1 MPNVIGM
8 TSVPNK
14 EVIKT
19 EEYVDILPVVP
30 KVESIGM
37 SSDSVPV
44 HSKTVPGTGKKEVRV
59 YQCPECPKTFVKNS
73 NFKQHL
79 G

>member
-1 MPNVIGM
+1 MQNVTGM
-8 TSVPNK
+8 ITVPNK
-14 EVIKT
+14 GVIKT
-19 EEYVDILPVVP
+19 EEYVDLLIP
-30 KVESIGM
+30 KIEASGI
-37 SSDSVPV
+37 SSESVPV
-44 HSKTVPGTGKKEVRV
+44 QSKTVSAVKKQVRV

>member
-1 MPNVIGM
+1 MQNVTGM
-8 TSVPNK
+8 ITVPNK
-14 EVIKT
+14 GAIKT
-19 EEYVDILPVVP
+19 EAYVDLLIP
-30 KVESIGM
+30 KIEATSL
-37 SSDSVPV
+37 SSESVPAQN
-44 HSKTVPGTGKKEVRV
+44 KTVPAVKKQVRV

>member
-1 MPNVIGM
+1 MPSVIG
-8 TSVPNK
+8 TTYVPNK
-14 EVIKT
+14 GVKKT
-19 EEYVDILPVVP
+19 EEYVDILVP
-30 KVESIGM
+30 KIESTGM

-44 HSKTVPGTGKKEVRV
+44 HSTTVPATGKKQMRV

-79 G
+79 GQ

>member
-1 MPNVIGM
+1 MPNVIEM
-8 TSVPNK
+8 TSVPKK
-14 EVIKT
+14 EVIKI
-19 EEYVDILPVVP
+19 EEYVDILPIVP
-30 KVESIGM
+30 KIESTDT
-37 SSDSVPV
+37 SSDSVAV
-44 HSKTVPGTGKKEVRV
+44 HSKTVPATGKKQVRV